1 MEPTIVPEDVEAK
14 REELARPLAQLK
26 WCVEFAYLDWSALPR
41 YEHIAWLT
49 GLYAFIEPA
58 MMIWVARGAN
68 SGHLFGQV
76 RALQD
81 NLRFTFDS
89 IVEGAGDVI
98 LFNSS
103 VKLTWIQISPDKSGA
118 AVIPA
123 VLVDANVSRSFE
135 PDEADWVGLQMNFAV
150 AMLLREYPDRIRQ
163 CQAPRTKRMKHNLP
177 QCSKV
182 FVGRP
187 QQVYCTQVCAARA
200 WRVEREAQAAQAA
213 G

>member
-1 MEPTIVPEDVEAK
+1 M
-14 REELARPLAQLK
+14 ARPLAQLK
-26 WCVEFAYLDWSALPR
+26 WCVEFAYLDWSALPT
-41 YEHIAWLT
+41 YERVEWLT
-49 GLYAFIEPA
+49 GLCLFIEPG
-58 MMIWVARGAN
+58 MMIWMERGRRSN
-68 SGHLFGQV
+68 KGFEQI

-81 NLRFTFDS
+81 NLRFMFDS
-89 IVEGAGDVI
+89 IIEGTGDVP
-98 LFNSS
+98 LFNSP
-103 VKLTWIQISPDKSGA
+103 VKLTWVQISPDKSGA
-118 AVIPA
+118 AVFPA

-135 PDEADWVGLQMNFAV
+135 PNEPDWASLQMKFAV

-177 QCSKV
+177 ICSKV

-200 WRVEREAQAAQAA
+200 WRVEREAQAAQAI